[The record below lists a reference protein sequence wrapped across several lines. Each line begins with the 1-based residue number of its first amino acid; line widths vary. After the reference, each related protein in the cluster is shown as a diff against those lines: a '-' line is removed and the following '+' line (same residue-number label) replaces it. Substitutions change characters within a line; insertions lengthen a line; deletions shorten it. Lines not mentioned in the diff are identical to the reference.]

1 MGSGSSSS
9 GSGGGASW
17 RKSQPATAAGATA
30 AASPRRGQGGSSSQE
45 RLEENYR
52 ALWQRES
59 QAARHVQGSDGVQE
73 VGGWRIVRVFVSS
86 TFADFHAEREAL
98 VKQVFPCLREWC
110 ESRRLRLCECDLRWG
125 VPAGSSSASV
135 LQTCLG
141 ELDRCHGDT
150 RGRPFFLGL
159 VGHRCGWIPSPE
171 EVPEEMASRYAWV
184 PGFSVTAMEI
194 AHGAYRSRNPNAVFY
209 VRRSNLTGS
218 LPEWARADFAET
230 EARRAAHVAGV
241 RAAVLECFAP
251 SGQAREYDC
260 RYAGDDSGTDSGT
273 DSGKRILVSGL
284 EEFSVGVLSFFQEA
298 IQRQFP
304 DRTPGTEGLSWERA
318 EHEQHRDFL
327 ETRRELVLG
336 RDREMRK
343 MLSHICRPPSQAEAP
358 DSDEEL
364 PPVPGVPLLVQAEPG
379 MGKSSL
385 MARCVAATL
394 KMPRLSVFYHFI
406 GCCPSS
412 TELINLLKRL
422 CCHVNP
428 PSKETLLETLENCT
442 DEEACSQPLQEILEA
457 AGEGELPLVIFVDA
471 LDQFSSHASASHLVS
486 ALLRAA
492 ETGGPHG
499 RSTWVLSS
507 AVGHGWQRGAPSWS
521 GPLVELGPLAE
532 DAARDVATAF
542 LQRFNKRLDLAQMS
556 SLTANPGARLPLW
569 LALACEELRVF
580 GSFEGLSHH
589 VASLPADLPTLL
601 AQILG
606 RVTVEDLSGLLG
618 KMLCLLECAPHALA
632 EVDLRCILGG
642 CTEGGSLPMM
652 QWAQTRRGARG
663 LLRGSLDDGGLE
675 TVGFCHNAVGKAVQS
690 CLLSH
695 EGGRHGCLIA
705 LADHFEGCCRGDE
718 GRWAAVA
725 TVLPRLLREAGL
737 DARLVAFLRRDP
749 RGVRVNF
756 IARQQ
761 FLKDLRCKMTV
772 CNGFSRKAAIM
783 CQTCAFSVR
792 AFGQM
797 FLNKDSC
804 AICGTAAHTA
814 SKAAYLCHIHQR
826 LPNREDCFL
835 CGRALTG
842 TGSQAAVRLCHM
854 CGFREACVHLVGT

>member
-1 MGSGSSSS
+1 
-9 GSGGGASW
+9 
-17 RKSQPATAAGATA
+17 
-30 AASPRRGQGGSSSQE
+30 
-45 RLEENYR
+45 
-52 ALWQRES
+52 
-59 QAARHVQGSDGVQE
+59 
-73 VGGWRIVRVFVSS
+73 
-86 TFADFHAEREAL
+86 
-98 VKQVFPCLREWC
+98 
-110 ESRRLRLCECDLRWG
+110 
-125 VPAGSSSASV
+125 
-135 LQTCLG
+135 
-141 ELDRCHGDT
+141 
-150 RGRPFFLGL
+150 
-159 VGHRCGWIPSPE
+159 
-171 EVPEEMASRYAWV
+171 MASRYAWV

-343 MLSHICRPPSQAEAP
+343 MLSHICRPPSQEAEAP